1 MSDEIKYIA
10 KAIQEGKSWIIYQHK
25 DGSSRFYQ
33 NLPKGQ
39 GQGTMYQKHCYAILL
54 AQRVVNPI

>member
-1 MSDEIKYIA
+1 MSDEIKA
-10 KAIQEGKSWIIYQHK
+10 VARAILEGESWIIYQHK
-25 DGSSRFYQ
+25 DGGSSFYQ

-39 GQGTMYQKHCYAILL
+39 GQGTLYQKECYAILL